1 MGMTHD
7 YDQLEREY
15 IASDISIRALCKKHD
30 IKGYSAVAAYSRTHG
45 WNEKRE
51 ALRARTAARTLEKV
65 ADRMSDEEADEI
77 AQFRGESLTVIRA
90 ALYKFAEDLKDP
102 SFKVKADELVKLVQL
117 GLLITGSPTERI
129 EERRL
134 DLRATFGDL
143 PADALRGLVEATKPR
158 PSIGTG
164 TGEPS
169 RTSASST
176 RSN

>member
-1 MGMTHD
+1 MVSHD

-15 IASDISIRALCKKHD
+15 VATDVSIRGLCKKHG

-51 ALRARTAARTLEKV
+51 AIRARAAQRTLEKV

-77 AQFRGESLTVIRA
+77 VQFRGESLMVIRA

-102 SFKVKADELVKLVQL
+102 NFRVRAEELVKLVQL

-134 DLRATFGDL
+134 DLRATFSEL
-143 PADALRGLVEATKPR
+143 PADVLRGLVEATR
-158 PSIGTG
+158 PGRAL
-164 TGEPS
+164 GEPAGDPA
-169 RTSASST
+169 RTGAPGT
-176 RSN
+176 RPN